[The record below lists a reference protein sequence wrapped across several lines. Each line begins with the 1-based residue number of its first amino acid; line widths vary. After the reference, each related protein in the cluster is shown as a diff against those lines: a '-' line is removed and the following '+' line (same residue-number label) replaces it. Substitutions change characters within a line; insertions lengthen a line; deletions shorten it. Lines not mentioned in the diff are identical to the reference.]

1 MKRPVGKGGKKEPAS
16 KTDDAGDDHEDDHHI
31 WRLAAETIEPLKRRK
46 PRFHPAAEAAKS
58 APVKKAP
65 AAPPSPKTA
74 RPDALSIAPPPVA
87 KAAQRQAPELSTFDR
102 NSARKIRIG
111 RVEIE
116 ARVDLHGMHQH
127 EAHAALRSF
136 LARCQSRGLR
146 FVLVI
151 TGKGKTTSSEASD
164 ARSDDLGRERGVLK
178 RNVPRW
184 LEEPDVRSIV
194 VSYTTA
200 AIQHGGEGAL
210 YVHLRT
216 KDRS

>member
-1 MKRPVGKGGKKEPAS
+1 MKRPQGKGGKKEPAS
-16 KTDDAGDDHEDDHHI
+16 KTGETSDDHDDDHHI
-31 WRLAAETIEPLKRRK
+31 WSLAAETIEPLKRRK

-58 APVKKAP
+58 APVKKVPSATPIAKTTRLEAKLAPP
-65 AAPPSPKTA
+65 AALASSPKA
-74 RPDALSIAPPPVA
+74 APRP
-87 KAAQRQAPELSTFDR
+87 APELAAFDR

-151 TGKGKTTSSEASD
+151 TGKGKATSSASF
-164 ARSDDLGRERGVLK
+164 DDEGRERGVLK

-194 VSYTTA
+194 VSYMTA
-200 AIQHGGEGAL
+200 AIQHGGEGAI
-210 YVHLRT
+210 YVHLWT
-216 KDRS
+216 KERP

>member
-1 MKRPVGKGGKKEPAS
+1 VKRPVGKGGKKEPAS
-16 KTDDAGDDHEDDHHI
+16 KTDATGDSHEDDHHI
-31 WRLAAETIEPLKRRK
+31 WRLAAETIEPLKRGK

-58 APVKKAP
+58 APVKKVPPAPSNAKTTRPEAKLAPTLAP
-65 AAPPSPKTA
+65 APSPKATQ
-74 RPDALSIAPPPVA
+74 RP
-87 KAAQRQAPELSTFDR
+87 APELAAFDR

-116 ARVDLHGMHQH
+116 ARVDLHGMHQA
-127 EAHAALRSF
+127 EAHAALRGF
-136 LARCQSRGLR
+136 LFRSQSRGLR

-151 TGKGKTTSSEASD
+151 TGKGKTTSSGNG
-164 ARSDDLGRERGVLK
+164 DDHGRERGVLK

-194 VSYTTA
+194 VSYTAA